1 MALYD
6 INGNVISSGESASSN
21 FGVTDYNVFTD
32 NDNVSARQAVLTYQ
46 GKRLYPKNYPEQRI
60 DNTKKYDGGVMLTLG
75 DSYTAYMNT
84 LFTTFAEKH
93 GLVQDNRG
101 LASST
106 IAGSEDGTTVGYHA
120 FWVRLNEAITQYQS
134 GYTIN
139 DVAYTCEN
147 VKLVTFMGG
156 ANDWST
162 VNSEINRLG
171 VGANE
176 TNKETLYGA
185 LNYIFTTLLSTFPN
199 ADIVVILQPTNYAST
214 VPTTEDGAKNV
225 GFDSLAQ
232 AQEMNNT
239 EFSNYIMMRKEVIVR
254 EMAQRYGLPIC
265 DCCFEWYN
273 PINPNEASTYW
284 QTDKL
289 HLTNEGHQA
298 IIDKLEKVVN
308 NLPFT
313 RN

>member
-1 MALYD
+1 MAIYD
-6 INGNVISSGESASSN
+6 INGNVVSGSSSTSD
-21 FGVTDYNVFTD
+21 FGVTGYDLFTD
-32 NDNVSARQAVLTYQ
+32 NDGVSARQAVLTYQ
-46 GKRLYPKNYPEQRI
+46 GKRLYPKNYPSQRI
-60 DNTKKYDGGVMLTLG
+60 DTTKKYDSGVMLTVG
-75 DSYTAYMNT
+75 DSYTAYMNSH
-84 LFTTFAEKH
+84 FSTFAEKH

-106 IAGSEDGTTVGYHA
+106 IAGDLTGSIGYKPFWDRIDTAISEYNAGHDINGTVYS
-120 FWVRLNEAITQYQS
+120 NE
-134 GYTIN
+134 
-139 DVAYTCEN
+139 D
-147 VKLVTFMGG
+147 VKLITFMGG

-162 VNSEINRLG
+162 VNDTVNRLG
-171 VGANE
+171 TGPNN
-176 TNKETLYGA
+176 TDKGTLYGA
-185 LNYIFTTLLSTFPN
+185 LNYCFATLLKSFPN

-214 VPTTEDGAKNV
+214 VPTTEDEAKNV

-298 IIDKLEKVVN
+298 IIDKLEITLN
-308 NLPFT
+308 TLPYYKSK
-313 RN
+313 